1 VGAVAGIGLHIGPAP
16 NFSADQPATGRFGIT
31 PCHRSHGY
39 AQFPGEIPVRGQAG
53 AMNQLTLFDIALQRI
68 GQRDVAGA
76 FEVVQVGQP
85 PGSGGGP

>member
-1 VGAVAGIGLHIGPAP
+1 
-16 NFSADQPATGRFGIT
+16 
-31 PCHRSHGY
+31 
-39 AQFPGEIPVRGQAG
+39 
-53 AMNQLTLFDIALQRI
+53 MNQLTLFDIALQRI